1 MKPVRISITIILYF
15 ILGITNTAVANI
27 ASSSIAETQ
36 LHSLEEMQILLVSD
50 QTATISQEI
59 SANLKQA
66 LKDASIKTVEI
77 SSDALVDYTAKE
89 LASFS
94 AVILSSETS
103 PQNLFFEDAK
113 NYIQNGGCIFF
124 GVHSWFKGWIE
135 DLGIKSRKP
144 EPKWIDAKGVK
155 SLTPIFKDVSIKIS
169 PENFSNSMMELEFTA
184 SWTTHITSLE
194 PIEPLL
200 LTRNFGKGSVIF
212 FNGSC
217 LSEKV
222 FRGIFLFAL
231 LRQLPIAAM
240 SVFNA
245 TLIHLDDS
253 PPPAYGLRE
262 GPVGQDLGLT
272 DEEFHRKIWPGEV
285 LTMLDDN
292 HLPVT
297 HFPTFRYDG
306 KIKAPFPIKSDRE
319 PFFTDVLTALQERGD
334 DFGLHGYNHQSL
346 TMGKSPSKP
355 WQSFE
360 DMLQQS
366 KAAHKA
372 WDHYKLPP
380 TLVYVPPNN
389 VISKNGKLALAE
401 GFPSIR
407 VICRVYNDS
416 GKFSKRTP
424 FGYLVGN
431 KNSKH
436 NLKIMKNIFRMYAQR
451 SSMVSNNPKN
461 ANHGDE
467 FGIDQDVPK
476 FLNLPR
482 ISSGHF
488 LDEYEKLEIM
498 NGIMAHGIIVHFFH
512 PDDIYDPARRRKS
525 WEYTLT
531 ALRRVI
537 LFFNRIFGYS
547 RKITTSKFLKIFKK
561 YVFGTATLKSDKKSQ
576 LQIEKTGRD
585 YFYLFSKNYCSAP
598 QITGGE
604 LEKTIE
610 PGHLFLIRVDSPK
623 ATVSLNH

>member
-1 MKPVRISITIILYF
+1 MKLIRITIAIILYL
-15 ILGITNTAVANI
+15 ILSINNAAVADITN
-27 ASSSIAETQ
+27 SSISATK
-36 LHSLEEMQILLVSD
+36 LNNLEEIQILLVSD
-50 QTATISQEI
+50 NTATTSQQI

-66 LKDASIKTVEI
+66 LKDASIKTLEI
-77 SSDALVDYTAKE
+77 NSDALIDYTAKE

-94 AVILSSETS
+94 AIILSSEAS

-113 NYIQNGGCIFF
+113 NYLQNGGCIFF

-135 DLGIKSRKP
+135 DLGIKSRNP
-144 EPKWIDAKGVK
+144 EPKWIDAKGLT
-155 SLTPIFKDVSIKIS
+155 SLTAIFKDVSINIS
-169 PENFSNSMMELEFTA
+169 PENFSNSMIELDFTA
-184 SWTTHITSLE
+184 SWTTHLSARE
-194 PIEPLL
+194 PKEPLL
-200 LTRNFGKGSVIF
+200 LTRSFGNGSVVF

-231 LRQLPIAAM
+231 LRQLPVAAM
-240 SVFNA
+240 SIFNA

-306 KIKAPFPIKSDRE
+306 KIKGPFPLKSDRE
-319 PFFTDVLTALQERGD
+319 PFFTDILTAIKERRD
-334 DFGLHGYNHQSL
+334 DLGLHGYNHQSL

-355 WQSFE
+355 WKSFE
-360 DMLQQS
+360 DMLMQT
-366 KAAHKA
+366 KAAYQL
-372 WDHYKLPP
+372 WNRYKLPP

-416 GKFSKRTP
+416 GKFSKKIP

-431 KNSKH
+431 KSPKH

-467 FGIDQDVPK
+467 FGVDRDVPK

-531 ALRRVI
+531 ALRRVFR
-537 LFFNRIFGYS
+537 FFNRIFGYS
-547 RKITTSKFLKIFKK
+547 RKITTSKFLKTFKK
-561 YVFGTATLKSDKKSQ
+561 YVFGTASLKSDKKNR

-585 YFYLFSKNYCSAP
+585 YFYLFSKNYCTAP
-598 QITGGE
+598 QIRGGE
-604 LEKTIE
+604 L
-610 PGHLFLIRVDSPK
+610 
-623 ATVSLNH
+623 